1 MRNHED
7 SRVELLYFSHGYSSS
22 TVMHS
27 HSYCQLE
34 YCLGGC
40 LAASTPEEEIL
51 LHPGEFWFL
60 PPGIRH
66 SFHRTRALQDF
77 ISIKFRAS
85 LCPERQIS
93 RDPVCL
99 FYLDEIRM
107 LIDGK
112 GRFSTHSLES
122 RIVMEHALTG
132 LLQRLTET
140 PEEMLTSDF
149 ESRLQ
154 NTILEFGAAT
164 GIDEL
169 AENFHMSKAQF
180 KYRFL
185 RELGSGNIKRYIDGV
200 LMKMAQRQLLYS
212 DQPLFRIAE
221 ELQFS
226 SLYAFS
232 RYFKHHCGKSPS
244 AFRTESLGDGPGA
257 A

>member
-1 MRNHED
+1 MRIALRAHNGGRFL
-7 SRVELLYFSHGYSSS
+7 SRGHGKHASRIIRTWELILVLKGYLKMFVG
-22 TVMHS
+22 TENFQIPPEH
-27 HSYCQLE
+27 
-34 YCLGGC
+34 CL
-40 LAASTPEEEIL
+40 L
-51 LHPGEFWFL
+51 L

-140 PEEMLTSDF
+140 PEETPLKEQTPHLTVIS
-149 ESRLQ
+149 
-154 NTILEFGAAT
+154 A
-164 GIDEL
+164 
-169 AENFHMSKAQF
+169 
-180 KYRFL
+180 L
-185 RELGSGNIKRYIDGV
+185 R
-200 LMKMAQRQLLYS
+200 
-212 DQPLFRIAE
+212 
-221 ELQFS
+221 
-226 SLYAFS
+226 
-232 RYFKHHCGKSPS
+232 
-244 AFRTESLGDGPGA
+244 
-257 A
+257 